1 MIPHIRP
8 IGSLAI
14 TPRSFFFLTEVFLS
28 ISWFLRSYA
37 FSSCPPGFVAD
48 RTISYKVKRSES
60 SAVVQPISPELGRRC
75 RILKGNLSYTVES
88 EARLDHMRPGL

>member
-1 MIPHIRP
+1 M
-8 IGSLAI
+8 
-14 TPRSFFFLTEVFLS
+14 
-28 ISWFLRSYA
+28 
-37 FSSCPPGFVAD
+37 AD

-88 EARLDHMRPGL
+88 EARLDHMRPGLYGRWERGKRSAREGEERREEGRGCSATI